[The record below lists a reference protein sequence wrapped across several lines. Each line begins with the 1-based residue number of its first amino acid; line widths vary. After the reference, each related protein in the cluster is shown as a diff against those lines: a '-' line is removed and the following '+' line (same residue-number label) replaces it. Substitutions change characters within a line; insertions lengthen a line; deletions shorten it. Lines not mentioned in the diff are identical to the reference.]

1 MKFCTSDEPE
11 RSAEFHVASNPAVG
25 SSPDPIKPH
34 ATVRDN
40 RVVHLHKINGHVI
53 SIGLPSI
60 AAVMPKSDG
69 VGKLL
74 GRIEALLDAQD
85 ALASSSS
92 RPLYSRTRAPRFP
105 HCK

>member
-25 SSPDPIKPH
+25 SSPGPIKPH

-40 RVVHLHKINGHVI
+40 RVVHLHEINGHVI

-60 AAVMPKSDG
+60 AAVTPKSDG

-85 ALASSSS
+85 ALANSSS
-92 RPLYSRTRAPRFP
+92 RPLY
-105 HCK
+105 